1 MYDWIGN
8 ESLYFKERLFCIDDD
23 LYIHSFLM
31 YLVINLIVMA
41 NGLKCRYL
49 TKNWTVF
56 IVLTRMRVIQ
66 IQYVWKSNKHLSGKL
81 YMTVFLDEQKHYLSV
96 WRIPL
101 TIAKKTLP
109 ELEQNPD
116 VLQALHLL
124 QQSLLDGGINLLK
137 TVFYSEFSFSIIRIS
152 YLYFILL

>member
-1 MYDWIGN
+1 
-8 ESLYFKERLFCIDDD
+8 
-23 LYIHSFLM
+23 
-31 YLVINLIVMA
+31 
-41 NGLKCRYL
+41 
-49 TKNWTVF
+49 
-56 IVLTRMRVIQ
+56 
-66 IQYVWKSNKHLSGKL
+66 
-81 YMTVFLDEQKHYLSV
+81 MTVFFDEKKHYLSV
-96 WRIPL
+96 LRMRFP
-101 TIAKKTLP
+101 IAKKTLP